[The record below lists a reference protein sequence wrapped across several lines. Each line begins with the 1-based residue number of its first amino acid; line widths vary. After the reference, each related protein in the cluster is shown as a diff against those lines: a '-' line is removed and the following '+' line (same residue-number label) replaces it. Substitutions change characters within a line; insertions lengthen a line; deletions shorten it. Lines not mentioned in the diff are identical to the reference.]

1 MQLQR
6 EKHHVAAPT
15 QTRSSV
21 MDGMQWPGAPGPG
34 GMIPGFSGYNSG
46 CPASL
51 GS

>member
-6 EKHHVAAPT
+6 EKHHLAAST
-15 QTRSSV
+15 QIWSSV
-21 MDGMQWPGAPGPG
+21 MDGMQCPGAPGPG

-46 CPASL
+46 CPAAL